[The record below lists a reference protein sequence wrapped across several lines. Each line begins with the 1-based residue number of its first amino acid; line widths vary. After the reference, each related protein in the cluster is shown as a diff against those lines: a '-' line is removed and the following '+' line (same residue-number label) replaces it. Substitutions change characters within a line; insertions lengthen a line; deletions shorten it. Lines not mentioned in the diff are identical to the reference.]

1 VKLIFKYIVDIGEKK
16 ILMMKEF
23 IEFVDYLRIYS
34 CDMKMFLEEILLKY
48 NYKSEIF
55 KKICYRFLEEITNDG
70 VIKNNNKDFLNFIEE
85 TAMTPV
91 DFNTIFVNIIDY
103 YGSTYSDVLYKK
115 LNFTLDDMTKE
126 MRKYEDLHNG
136 KKDLYNKISILFGCL
151 TAVILI

>member
-1 VKLIFKYIVDIGEKK
+1 
-16 ILMMKEF
+16 
-23 IEFVDYLRIYS
+23 
-34 CDMKMFLEEILLKY
+34 MKMFLEEILLKY